1 MSGYDQEKRYAVV
14 AEVRRKWTE
23 AEKQAILAEAE
34 TASVSAVSRK
44 HGVAANLVFRWRQQ
58 QRQAGAGRKSVSN
71 PAPPFVPVALPAPSA
86 ASAPGK
92 SVDRGMIEIELASGH
107 RLRVEASIDP
117 DALKRIIA
125 VLALR

>member
-1 MSGYDQEKRYAVV
+1 MSGYDQEKFFAVV

-34 TASVSAVSRK
+34 TASVSAVARK
-44 HGVAANLVFRWRQQ
+44 HGVAANLVFRWRQH
-58 QRQAGAGRKSVSN
+58 QRQARAGRKSVSK

-86 ASAPGK
+86 AAAPGK
-92 SVDRGMIEIELASGH
+92 IVDRGMVEIELVSGH
-107 RLRVEASIDP
+107 RLRVEALIDP
-117 DALKRIIA
+117 EALKRIIA